1 MAFRKRYIILTL
13 LAIVIAIPGG
23 YILWDE
29 SFYFDMVP
37 MVAPIEHTGSLPV
50 RDDWRG
56 HGGFGTRR
64 SGGRRHQGI
73 DILAP
78 IGTPVRAAKGGIA
91 IAGENKMGM
100 GKFVRIIHRHG
111 LTTVYGHLSKVHIKP
126 VQMIR
131 QGQLIGEVGNTGNA
145 KYNGVLP
152 HVHFE
157 VRLRGSAQDP
167 MKYLAKE
174 GS

>member
-13 LAIVIAIPGG
+13 LAIVIAIPGT

-29 SFYFDMVP
+29 SFYFDMYP
-37 MVAPIEHTGSLPV
+37 MVTPIEHAGGVPV
-50 RDDWRG
+50 RNDWRG
-56 HGGFGTRR
+56 DGDFGARR

-73 DILAP
+73 DILGP
-78 IGTPVRAAKGGIA
+78 IGIPVRAAKGGIA
-91 IAGENKMGM
+91 IAGENKKGM
-100 GKFVRIIHRHG
+100 GKFVRIIHKHG
-111 LTTVYGHLSKVHIKP
+111 LTTIYGHLSKVHIKP

-145 KYNGVLP
+145 GYNGVLP

-157 VRLRGSAQDP
+157 VRLRGAAQDP
-167 MKYLAKE
+167 MNYLPKE